1 MKLSARPG
9 HWATPAAGVLSGLL
23 LALAFPPFEW
33 AILLPLAPVPWITA
47 LWRETSRFRALVSG
61 FLLGLAFWCASI
73 PWIAYVVTH
82 YGGQKGVMG
91 FVCLFL
97 LAAILAEWPA
107 LVGWAAVACAPPRST
122 WRLAAV
128 PVLWMATEHARSF
141 VYGGFPWNLN
151 ATALYRHPIWLQSA
165 SLWGAYGVGG
175 AALVVSCLLA
185 ASAVRRRLAPL
196 AAAVLWVLA
205 LGALG
210 AARLSGPSETSPA
223 ISVALLQ
230 PNLHEEDRA
239 ADPARTYGVVLGQ
252 ARQAALRR
260 PSLIVLPESALPVSW
275 ETSATLRR
283 DLSDL
288 AARGSR
294 VLFNDI
300 ETAADGRY
308 YNAARLLGSSGLAE
322 PSYRKVHL
330 VPFGEY
336 VPLPRVFFFVR
347 QVSSEIGAFAAAD
360 RPELLA
366 SEDLRLGMGVCY
378 EITYP
383 SLVREEVA
391 RGANLLAT
399 ISNDSWYGKAG
410 AQAQHFAAAV
420 LRSAETG
427 RFLVRAAI
435 TGISGIVDDRGRIRE
450 ELFADREGVLFGDVR
465 LAQRATAWVQWGYWV
480 PRGADA
486 LAVGVLLWGLV
497 RWIRLR
503 RRNAESRTS

>member
-1 MKLSARPG
+1 MTSA
-9 HWATPAAGVLSGLL
+9 AAVLSGLL
-23 LALAFPPFEW
+23 FALAFPPFEW
-33 AILLPLAPVPWITA
+33 AILLPLAPVPWIAA

-61 FLLGLAFWCASI
+61 FLFGLAFWCASI
-73 PWIAYVVTH
+73 PWISYVVTH
-82 YGGQKGVMG
+82 YGGQNAVMG
-91 FVCLFL
+91 VVCLAL

-107 LVGWAAVACAPPRST
+107 IVGWAAVACAPARST
-122 WRLAAV
+122 WRIAAI

-141 VYGGFPWNLN
+141 VYGGFPWNLT
-151 ATALYRHPIWLQSA
+151 ATALYRHPVWLQSA

-175 AALVVSCLLA
+175 AALATSCLLA

-196 AAAVLWVLA
+196 AAAALWVLA

-210 AARLSGPSETSPA
+210 AVRLSGPAELSPA

-239 ADPARTYGVVLGQ
+239 ADAARTYGVVLGE
-252 ARQAALRR
+252 ARQAASRG
-260 PSLIVLPESALPVSW
+260 PALIVLPESALPVYW
-275 ETSATLRR
+275 ETSVTLRR

-294 VLFNDI
+294 VLFNDV
-300 ETAADGRY
+300 ETAADGRS
-308 YNAARLLGSSGLAE
+308 YNVARLLGPSGLAE

-347 QVSSEIGAFAAAD
+347 QVSSEIGAFAAAS
-360 RPELLA
+360 RPELLV
-366 SEDLRLGMGVCY
+366 SGDLRLGMGVCY

-410 AQAQHFAAAV
+410 AQAQHFAGAV
-420 LRSAETG
+420 LRSVETG

-435 TGISGIVDDRGRIRE
+435 TGISGIVDDCGRIRE
-450 ELFADREGVLFGDVR
+450 ELSADRAGILFGDVHPAR
-465 LAQRATAWVQWGYWV
+465 GATAWVRWGYWI

-486 LAVGVLLWGLV
+486 LAVAVLLWGVV
-497 RWIRLR
+497 RWIRFR
-503 RRNAESRTS
+503 RPNTESPTP